1 MIIDKLRI
9 KYRLSYDKNK
19 MSRPSVYNVLRWPE
33 GMKDVKECI
42 IEPVNLKKVGSWS
55 EVVIFGWKEFEG
67 TFTYFYGQLAKNF
80 ACDWTMFM
88 IEYNPNKVEFPFFI
102 YQFLRDNYAFVYE
115 IVSMD
120 VAFDF
125 RNIPVS
131 RFVFDTFGQSETMTY
146 GTVGGSC
153 TRYLHPK
160 SNNGRCKIYDKEAER
175 ADKPDAIYWKNVTR
189 VEFTF
194 HQVGFLLNKTYERQE
209 FKRLEEMLADIEAVK
224 YPVGIATASREGL
237 KNYTCDMLD
246 MIVDLSSIE
255 KAIQSIYTMSH
266 AQRLKYKRYIMARNK
281 LQPVYDGDSISL
293 GLDLSAALD
302 RCHFFK
308 ENIGYMDSHC
318 EKEVAETEEE
328 AAEVAARVFRQV
340 ERDEVR
346 REISRLVQKL

>member
-33 GMKDVKECI
+33 GMRDVKECI

-55 EVVIFGWKEFEG
+55 EVVTFGWKEFEG
-67 TFTYFYGQLAKNF
+67 TFTYFYGQMAKNF

-102 YQFLRDNYAFVYE
+102 YQFLRNCYASVYE

-120 VAFDF
+120 IAFDF

-175 ADKPDAIYWKNVTR
+175 ADKPDVIYWKNVTR

-224 YPVGIATASREGL
+224 YPVGTVEASRQGL
-237 KNYTCDMLD
+237 RNYTCDMLD

-255 KAIQSIYTMSH
+255 KAVQVLQSMSNVH
-266 AQRLKYKRYIMARNK
+266 RCKYKRYIMERNK
-281 LQPVYDGDSISL
+281 LEPVYPHGVVALS
-293 GLDLSAALD
+293 LDLSDALS

-328 AAEVAARVFRQV
+328 AQEVMARVFR
-340 ERDEVR
+340 EIEH
-346 REISRLVQKL
+346 REAVDRVDRLVQKL